1 VKILPKKSL
10 PLDKN
15 ALNSDFSDSDLGSHA
30 EASDEDSVDHEED
43 KSSEPESRS
52 SSPPPDVKFT
62 PACTPAQ
69 RKAGSAHET
78 PATLRGMKRKLSTID
93 QITEL
98 ANEDRSQRLKVI
110 EVKQREK
117 TRRSQAKYQTQNELE
132 LARMRH
138 QEQQAALQR
147 QHDLVMMDRQM
158 EFERLRK
165 GSATGYPQVP
175 VIPGAYPGPAYGRF
189 GIDPNLS

>member
-1 VKILPKKSL
+1 MRPPNL
-10 PLDKN
+10 N
-15 ALNSDFSDSDLGSHA
+15 AGHGFSDLELGSQA
-30 EASDEDSVDHEED
+30 AVSDQDTVDDDD

-52 SSPPPDVKFT
+52 SSPPPPVEST
-62 PACTPAQ
+62 PAWGT
-69 RKAGSAHET
+69 
-78 PATLRGMKRKLSTID
+78 KRKVSMMD

-98 ANEDRSQRLKVI
+98 ANEDRSQRLKII

-117 TRRSQAKYQTQNELE
+117 TRRSQAKFQTQNELE

-147 QHDLVMMDRQM
+147 QHDLIMMERQM
-158 EFERLRK
+158 ELERLRN
-165 GSATGYPQVP
+165 GTAAYPQATVTLTP
-175 VIPGAYPGPAYGRF
+175 AYPGPAYGGRF